1 MKFRLAVVAA
11 AVACAALFALAYL
24 GGWLRAIF
32 RCEGF
37 GCAGLGIL
45 YLALAVLVV
54 VAFVAAG
61 AWLGPAPRWASALFA
76 GGMALLA
83 MLVSAWFLYRENEA
97 RIAEGWAERDRICAE
112 YPKLCP
118 EKSSPWQPSQ
128 Q

>member
-11 AVACAALFALAYL
+11 AIGCAALFALAYM
-24 GGWLRAIF
+24 GDALRAIF

-54 VAFVAAG
+54 LAFVAVG
-61 AWLGPAPRWASALFA
+61 AWLGPTPRWASALFA

-83 MLVSAWFLYRENEA
+83 MLVSAWFLNRSNET
-97 RIAEGWAERDRICAE
+97 RIAEGWAEHDRVCVQ

-118 EKSSPWQPSQ
+118 EKSAPWQPSQ